1 MLMTIFA
8 VRFDVFT
15 VVLLR
20 IQVFLLGC
28 YTVLLDE
35 ELPIFPRDIIFT
47 LLMNTRNY
55 SANDTASHP
64 RL

>member
-20 IQVFLLGC
+20 IQVCLLGR
-28 YTVLLDE
+28 YTLLLDKE
-35 ELPIFPRDIIFT
+35 FPIFPRDVMLTSLI
-47 LLMNTRNY
+47 NTRNY
-55 SANDTASHP
+55 SPNDTASHP
-64 RL
+64 RM